1 MELLEATGHHELVRV
16 ILEEVEEAC
25 GFWARLADVLL
36 EATCLL
42 EDGLLV
48 SLLAILLDLSA
59 ANAAADVG

>member
-1 MELLEATGHHELVRV
+1 M

-25 GFWARLADVLL
+25 GLWFRLADVLL